1 MEAKKRQ
8 RLEAHGWKIGSA
20 DDFLELTPDES
31 AYVDLR
37 IKLADAV
44 RRLRRQRSLTQL
56 QLAQLLQS
64 SQSRIAKAESADE
77 SVSLDL
83 LIRTL
88 LALGATD
95 RDLADVISG
104 TRAA

>member
-8 RLEAHGWKIGSA
+8 RLEAHGWKVGSA